1 MTEASALVDL
11 DRAADGGNPGT
22 GTDADAVSK
31 AKVLMRTA
39 LAGKLEEAGAPWQ
52 FCDVEVPVVGKLH
65 TASVAFGKNAGPEP
79 GSRSYHVSA
88 RWQSLTGSRS
98 RSRSA
103 SSGSGSHL
111 SQAHHALNQIRRS
124 TGIAIK

>member
-52 FCDVEVPVVGKLH
+52 FCDVEVPVVGKLPH
-65 TASVAFGKNAGPEP
+65 RLRRVREDRGPGARQPLVPRERALAVAHRKPIEVQV
-79 GSRSYHVSA
+79 REQ
-88 RWQSLTGSRS
+88 R
-98 RSRSA
+98 
-103 SSGSGSHL
+103 
-111 SQAHHALNQIRRS
+111 
-124 TGIAIK
+124 